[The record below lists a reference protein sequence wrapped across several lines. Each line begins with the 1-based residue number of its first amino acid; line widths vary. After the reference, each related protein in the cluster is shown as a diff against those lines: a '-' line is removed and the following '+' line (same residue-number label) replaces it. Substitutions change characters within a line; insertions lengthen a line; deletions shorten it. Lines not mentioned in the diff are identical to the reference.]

1 MQFYNIKHIVYNEEW
16 ESKFNELAQRC
27 KDLNG
32 WSEKDLLQ
40 FAVTNMPM
48 YKVWLIYLED
58 LVIDLEQSKMQ
69 KSFLG
74 KLFNK
79 RAIKDGNSWIEF
91 YYYEEDQRLLK
102 MIKIS
107 PRFHSSKGYIKTAV
121 NLL

>member
-1 MQFYNIKHIVYNEEW
+1 MQFYNIKHIVDNEEW

-69 KSFLG
+69 KSFFG

-79 RAIKDGNSWIEF
+79 RAIKDGNS
-91 YYYEEDQRLLK
+91 
-102 MIKIS
+102 
-107 PRFHSSKGYIKTAV
+107 
-121 NLL
+121 